1 MTILIKL
8 LITVYING
16 DALNKNHLQVGDFV
30 VCLRPVRYKREVKFT
45 LEQAVKG
52 SKV

>member
-8 LITVYING
+8 LITIFTNG
-16 DALNKNHLQVGDFV
+16 DALNENHLQVGDFV
-30 VCLRPVRYKREVKFT
+30 VCLRPVRYKRKVKFT
-45 LEQAVKG
+45 LEQAVKE